1 MNDVGPP
8 PVDGHGKLKSRR
20 LGAGTVWYRI
30 SHRRYGSALHFS
42 TGSAARWNDPLDTYG
57 VLYVADAPET
67 AFAETFGH
75 DVSVSYPPATDK
87 FVTVTELT
95 ERHLYRIST
104 GTELQLG
111 LLQGAGLAA
120 LNLDVRLLAT
130 VDYALPQ
137 RWSRWVYD
145 APAALDGIIYPSR
158 LLPDHENTA
167 LFDRCRGHL
176 QEEDLGPLAQ
186 WQCSETGGDILD
198 ILDAQGWGLV

>member
-1 MNDVGPP
+1 MTVGPP

-20 LGAGTVWYRI
+20 LAAGTVWYRI
-30 SHRRYGSALHFS
+30 GHRRYGTALHFS
-42 TGSAARWNDPLDTYG
+42 TGAAARWNDPLDRYG
-57 VLYVADAPET
+57 VLYLADAPAT

-75 DVSVSYPPATDK
+75 DVSEQYPPATDK

-95 ERHLYRIST
+95 ERHLYRIKT
-104 GTELQLG
+104 GAALHVG

-145 APAALDGIIYPSR
+145 APAALDGILYPSR

-167 LFDRCRGHL
+167 LFDRCRDRL
-176 QEEDLGPLAQ
+176 EEEDLGTLAQ
-186 WQCSETGGDILD
+186 WRCSATGQDILD
-198 ILDAQGWGLV
+198 ILDARGWGLV